1 MSNLQIQMLKDK
13 DDYYGSLLKQRVS
26 RNDLNSV
33 EVDYSKAVTTTGSPF
48 FSGFTHLRCPAGKK
62 TTTTIKIENSTDFTV
77 AEMMMNVWTY
87 VPADPQQQP
96 PVLEHLVF
104 VNPTNVNDDAPI
116 YIKISASGVVIP
128 LFTDFIHWKFIAG
141 DGIHPYWLELPP
153 IFSRGTTIT
162 VDIWNRGLQGGAIYY
177 VDLSLGGLKT
187 K

>member
-1 MSNLQIQMLKDK
+1 MSNLQLQMLKDK
-13 DDYYGSLLKQRVS
+13 DEYLGSLLKQRVS

-87 VPADPQQQP
+87 VAASQNPV
-96 PVLEHLVF
+96 VLEHLAF
-104 VNPTNVNDDAPI
+104 VDPTSVGADAPI
-116 YIKISASGVVIP
+116 YIKLSASGVVIP

-141 DGIHPYWLELPP
+141 DGTHPYWLELPP